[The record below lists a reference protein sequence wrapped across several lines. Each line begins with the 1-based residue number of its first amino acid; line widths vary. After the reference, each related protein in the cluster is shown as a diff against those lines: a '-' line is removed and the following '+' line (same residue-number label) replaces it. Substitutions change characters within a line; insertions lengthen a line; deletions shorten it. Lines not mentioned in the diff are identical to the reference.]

1 MSVKVAINQFSNGL
15 ICDYNEYLV
24 QQDKTLTN
32 ALNATFLSNVG
43 EMGAIQNDMG
53 NLEIP
58 DELKGGSV
66 KLSDGFQ
73 PIGIKEHNG
82 IIYIASINEKGECEI
97 GSYPSPNY
105 EKIEAQSL
113 DAIEVKEQEVNL
125 VESYQPLMNCVNTDV
140 NGQNKL
146 YYTSQADSEGVQIK
160 PCRTVLFHWD
170 INHPVDIQI
179 QPSYDGSVNL
189 LINDNKNIPRL
200 INTRFSVTSSGK
212 AKIPNRMKNNANLYR
227 IIPKL
232 ENEQEFDQDKFD
244 IDTSLIKRVNKF
256 PIIDYEGQLENGN
269 LNVGNYVFY
278 IKYCDYDKNE
288 TDWVAE
294 SGIISVF
301 KGTDADPFTINGGI
315 ENENANKTIQLKLNN
330 FDTSYDFIKVY
341 YTKSSSQANIDPV
354 PEAYEIV
361 DPIFV
366 SDDCIISITGNEDK
380 KQIGLDYIQTSYS
393 TIEYAKTQAQ
403 IQNRMFFA
411 NIKEPDLLYK
421 DLTDISLHINPYV
434 KKIKSKDKIGHI
446 SQKDYSEDSKIEEST
461 EKHIFKGEYY
471 NTKNIYYNVGYWN
484 EEYYRLGIVY
494 INKDGSNSPVF
505 NLPGGEITG
514 FTDNKNTVYLHT
526 VMLKNECPSI
536 FAQSTKSRQLFQIVG
551 NYIGKT
557 QINTKGVIHI
567 NDIQTSHSN
576 DDYIYSLGVQISPEI
591 QNYLFG
597 LGIKGF
603 FIVRKKRI
611 KTILAQGFTM
621 PWDKESHLPIVEYW
635 AKSFPYVEKNQTMAE
650 YSSIKSIFNQVAKKT
665 ESVISDNLVISDK
678 FRNYLYN
685 VGGYQSKE
693 NKGMM
698 WFPHY
703 FVESFVT
710 QTGQEARDLKI
721 GSGRDGKDNDVI
733 GDYYELPRCVTNDYL
748 PRLHNIL
755 PCCIDA
761 KMVDWQASDISY
773 VYAQY
778 ELNGYFVLN
787 RTEGVSNPEFPNTQF
802 EDFGQAFEEFLRGIG
817 DQNKY
822 PNEFKSISFVIYD
835 KKDQK
840 KSQELITASRLI
852 QVLNTNIKDI
862 DYSNNA
868 LYTLQDQMLQKLKI
882 NAFLYEQKFKFDG
895 KEYTSFNEVVKQFTE
910 KCQGNNIEKPLF
922 EFSVKVDITGENDS
936 KESIQLKELLDI
948 YCDGLRNETN
958 DETNTKFIDFS
969 YQYNKPSISS
979 EVSGPPDSG
988 YAYSENTS
996 YYYTNQVFFVDDGSI
1011 PILPGNENNYKVPEK
1026 LYLANCY
1033 YSNYIIT
1040 NGQQECGET
1049 NLGQYAYKHWYNRY
1063 KYCDGNQLTAI
1074 CPEFEV
1080 NQTDFNQF
1088 FTGHELSI
1096 KYTSFQQGMPIRD
1109 IDNKRH
1115 YYTSYQYEEDQV
1127 ENSGKPYTYNQE
1139 YLNKEITYKIIGV
1152 SEELPTVG
1160 IDHTIFTTLAG
1171 NAQEAY
1177 RTSYINE
1184 QHSAERRDTLKNNF
1198 NDNNDQDF
1206 NFVRGIYSPYL
1217 GIVAK
1222 QYNNSSEK
1230 DRGYSRTFNIY
1241 AKGTK
1246 FWNGDGEDPNLLI
1259 RFNDNSPYYPISD
1272 RIEFGNM
1279 KESVEQ
1285 DLFRG
1290 DCFLCT
1296 FTHRV
1301 NRNFQDS
1308 TAPTNDIILYPETWQ
1323 KHYRGDGSE
1332 NDKIQRGDINAVK
1345 LGSWITIKIKSTNN
1359 LSIRTVDESN
1369 RDEMAIFGHGRR
1381 FYPIEPISAEGGTK
1395 IATSYVSNN
1404 GFKTNL
1410 GLKRFVGYKDSAYIR
1425 NEFKNR
1431 IIYSDVNTTDSF
1443 INGYRVFKTG
1453 NYQDYSKQYGEITK
1467 LIPLGNN
1474 LVCIMEHGVGLIPIN
1489 ERTLVANG
1497 DGGEVFIN
1505 NKTILPENIVMIN
1518 ESYGCQWPEAV
1529 ISTPYFIFGLDASE
1543 RKIWT
1548 TDGTKLQIISDNKIS
1563 KFLQENIPFKEN
1575 EVDINIINSN
1585 IKTTYNAKKNDVMFT
1600 VWNTKEN
1607 KIWNVCYNITF
1618 GNFSTFYSWIPSYS
1632 VNIDNT
1638 MYSFEYHIPKDN
1650 KDFWDHDNHIWKHG
1664 NLKDQYVKPT
1674 NWYGN
1679 TYPFEFEFIVND
1691 YIYLQ
1696 KIFQNLRII
1705 ANNAEPESFH
1715 FTVSG
1720 DSYSFKDD
1728 LKNIYYRQEATRD
1741 LMNGL
1746 GSNIEYDKQYS
1757 NTELD
1762 QQKKSVKFTEY
1773 YKKEKPIYY
1782 MYEIYKQLT
1791 GDGKNYDNLSG
1802 TEVVK
1807 NKLTD
1812 HYEIS
1817 THIKN
1822 TSIEKDNRLRGNS
1835 QYKENEWHIQIP
1847 SISFREK
1854 NEDKWKVPPIVL
1866 PKSSDNYDIKS
1877 TNINK
1882 LPVGYTISN
1891 IDTEDSWSDR
1901 EEAKIRDKYIKIKI
1915 RYSGNKLATIYQILT
1930 MFQLS
1935 VS

>member
-1 MSVKVAINQFSNGL
+1 MSVKVATNQFSNGL

-32 ALNATFLSNVG
+32 ALNATFISNIG

-58 DELKGGSV
+58 DELKDGSV

-105 EKIEAQSL
+105 KKIEAQSL

-140 NGQNKL
+140 DGQKKL
-146 YYTSQADSEGVQIK
+146 YYTSQMDQGGVQIK
-160 PCRTVLFHWD
+160 PCRTVLFNWD

-341 YTKSSSQANIDPV
+341 YTKSSSQANIEPV
-354 PEAYEIV
+354 PEAYEII

-434 KKIKSKDKIGHI
+434 NKIKSKDKIGHI
-446 SQKDYSEDSKIEEST
+446 SQKDYSEDSEIKEST

-536 FAQSTKSRQLFQIVG
+536 FAQSTKSRQSFIIDG
-551 NYIGKT
+551 NYIQKT
-557 QINTKGVIHI
+557 KINTKGVIHI
-567 NDIQTSHSN
+567 NDKQISYTN

-591 QNYLFG
+591 QNYLFE

-621 PWDKESHLPIVEYW
+621 PWDKESHLPVVEYW
-635 AKSFPYVEKNQTMAE
+635 AKSFPYVNGGSKMAGFELNKNSLSYVLNNKDNNDTV
-650 YSSIKSIFNQVAKKT
+650 SIAGSFSKYI
-665 ESVISDNLVISDK
+665 E
-678 FRNYLYN
+678 N
-685 VGGYQSKE
+685 VGGYNSKSD
-693 NKGMM
+693 KKMM

-703 FVESFVT
+703 FVESFLT
-710 QTGQEARDLKI
+710 QTGQDTRDWRKTGDSTKD
-721 GSGRDGKDNDVI
+721 GSVVGES
-733 GDYYELPRCVTNDYL
+733 YLLTRCLTNSYL

-755 PCCIDA
+755 PCCIDE
-761 KMVDWQASDISY
+761 KMVDWQSTDKDWLY
-773 VYAQY
+773 RQY
-778 ELNGYFVLN
+778 NLKGYFVLTKDPN
-787 RTEGVSNPEFPNTQF
+787 VAFQPDFINTTFTDFESAFEYLLMGLGDQDQNPNYFTELRFRLFNNLSETSTSVQLIDTANLVAYLKKFEAIDFTCKNNLTILQQLQYAIKVDSFNYQYNFKFGDNDNEKVYSDFNDIIYDYVKQLGESDNKEYTINFKLNVKVLNQNNTII
-802 EDFGQAFEEFLRGIG
+802 ESFEEFINN
-817 DQNKY
+817 QFYNKNY
-822 PNEFKSISFVIYD
+822 G
-835 KKDQK
+835 
-840 KSQELITASRLI
+840 ELSY
-852 QVLNTNIKDI
+852 K
-862 DYSNNA
+862 
-868 LYTLQDQMLQKLKI
+868 
-882 NAFLYEQKFKFDG
+882 G
-895 KEYTSFNEVVKQFTE
+895 
-910 KCQGNNIEKPLF
+910 EKP
-922 EFSVKVDITGENDS
+922 
-936 KESIQLKELLDI
+936 
-948 YCDGLRNETN
+948 
-958 DETNTKFIDFS
+958 
-969 YQYNKPSISS
+969 QYTTQQK
-979 EVSGPPDSG
+979 GAPDSG
-988 YAYSENTS
+988 YAYSSNTD
-996 YYYTNQVFFVDDGSI
+996 YYYTPQLCLREDGSI
-1011 PILPGNENNYKVPEK
+1011 PIFPNDSTNK
-1026 LYLANCY
+1026 YLANELYESKCY
-1033 YSNYIIT
+1033 YSSYIIT
-1040 NGQQECGET
+1040 NGKEKGPEKEKP
-1049 NLGQYAYKHWYNRY
+1049 QYFYMHWYNRY

-1088 FTGHELSI
+1088 FTGQELSI
-1096 KYTSFQQGMPIRD
+1096 KYTAFQQGMPIRD
-1109 IDNKRH
+1109 TENERH
-1115 YYTSYQYEEDQV
+1115 YYPYYKYSEDRK
-1127 ENSGKPYTYNQE
+1127 ENSGKVYEYDND
-1139 YLNKEITYKIIGV
+1139 YLNKELKYKIIGV
-1152 SEELPTVG
+1152 TENLPTVG
-1160 IDHTIFTTLAG
+1160 IDHTIFTSLAG

-1177 RTSYINE
+1177 RTSFINE
-1184 QHSAERRDTLKNNF
+1184 QHSAERGNMNGEDF
-1198 NDNNDQDF
+1198 NSKNDQDF

-1230 DRGYSRTFNIY
+1230 DRGYSYTFNIY
-1241 AKGTK
+1241 AKGTQ
-1246 FWNGDGEDPNLLI
+1246 FWDENGEDPNLLI
-1259 RFNDNSPYYPISD
+1259 RFNDNSPYYPISN
-1272 RIEFGNM
+1272 RIEFNDKGENI
-1279 KESVEQ
+1279 EQ
-1285 DLFRG
+1285 DIFRG

-1308 TAPTNDIILYPETWQ
+1308 TAPTNDVILYPETWE
-1323 KHYRGDGSE
+1323 KHYKGDGSE

-1395 IATSYVSNN
+1395 IATSYISNN

-1489 ERTLVANG
+1489 ERALVANG

-1563 KFLQENIPFKEN
+1563 KFLQENISFKEN

-1691 YIYLQ
+1691 SIYLQ
-1696 KIFQNLRII
+1696 KIFQNLKII
-1705 ANNAEPESFH
+1705 ANNVEPESFH

-1720 DSYSFKDD
+1720 DAYSFKDD

-1847 SISFREK
+1847 SINFREK

-1882 LPVGYTISN
+1882 LPAGYRFSD

-1915 RYSGNKLATIYQILT
+1915 RYNGNKLATIYSILT

-1935 VS
+1935 TS